1 MRRVVITMK
10 TDVVSELVP
19 SHFFEIVDYIE
30 VKAILRIDVEQ
41 GVKIAACDVKTKS
54 GFTLDDVPLPAEWK
68 IIDVLKETDKVFTCV
83 IKTEY
88 KQDSTKIRQLFDIG
102 EYANLRQLFGSD
114 IIFELPFNVS
124 EGRVV
129 MTFVADNET
138 IKKLLKKIRLV
149 GTVENISFQHAT
161 FSDYNV
167 LSCLTERQKEVIT
180 TAKESGYYEVP
191 RRISTEELSQKLG
204 ISTATVLEHLR
215 KAEHRIMSHI
225 LAGHDKG

>member
-1 MRRVVITMK
+1 MK

-19 SHFFEIVDYIE
+19 SHFFEIVEYIE
-30 VKAILRIDVEQ
+30 AKAILRIDVEQ
-41 GVKIAACDVKTKS
+41 GIKIAACDVKTKDE
-54 GFTLDDVPLPAEWK
+54 FTLEDVPLPVEWK
-68 IIDVLKETDKVFTCV
+68 IIDVLKENNKVFTCV

-88 KQDSTKIRQLFDIG
+88 KQNSTRIRQLFDMG
-102 EYANLRQLFGSD
+102 DYTNLRKLFGSD

-124 EGRVV
+124 EGKVV

-138 IKKLLKKIRLV
+138 IKKLLKKISLV
-149 GTVENISFQHAT
+149 GTIENISFQPAI
-161 FSDYNV
+161 FSDYNI

-225 LAGHDKG
+225 LAGHDKGVI